1 MDPNTHQYLHFSLE
15 LISFISNIVLAGI
28 AIAALYQI
36 TLAKRSLETARSD
49 IELRSK
55 REAVTL
61 AADKVAKFAEDII
74 PKCNVEFRALMSAG
88 ISIDKW
94 PLQNTLFDESSFKD
108 WDTARKWEEQLRAS
122 KQVDSATRVLNQLE
136 SFAMYFAKGAADEQ
150 VAYSAVGA
158 IFRNY
163 VDRLAPHL
171 VSLRI
176 LSLGSKDITTASGP
190 FQNVVTLYEVW
201 LSRARKET
209 LQQEAT
215 RITSELSGIL
225 TSDILP
231 IGTKSQ

>member
-1 MDPNTHQYLHFSLE
+1 MDPNSHLYLRFSLE
-15 LISFISNIVLAGI
+15 LLSFLSNIVLACI

-36 TLAKRSLETARSD
+36 ILAKRSLETARLD

-61 AADKVAKFAEDII
+61 AADKVAEFAEYII
-74 PKCNVEFRALMSAG
+74 PKCNLEFRALVGGG

-94 PLQNTLFDESSFKD
+94 DLQNIRFDESSFKD
-108 WDTARKWEEQLRAS
+108 WNAALKWEEQLRAS
-122 KQVDSATRVLNQLE
+122 KQIDSATRVLNQLE

-171 VSLRI
+171 TSLRI
-176 LSLGSKDITTASGP
+176 ISLSSKDVNVASGP

-215 RITSELSGIL
+215 RITSELSGL
-225 TSDILP
+225 STSDILP
-231 IGTKSQ
+231 IGTKA

>member
-1 MDPNTHQYLHFSLE
+1 MDPNSHQYLRFSLE
-15 LISFISNIVLAGI
+15 LLSFLSNIVLACI

-36 TLAKRSLETARSD
+36 ILAKRSLETARLD

-61 AADKVAKFAEDII
+61 AADKVAEFAENII
-74 PKCNVEFRALMSAG
+74 PKCNLEFRTLMSAG
-88 ISIDKW
+88 ISIDRW
-94 PLQNTLFDESSFKD
+94 ELQNNRFDESSFKD
-108 WDTARKWEEQLRAS
+108 WNAALKWEEQLRAS

-163 VDRLAPHL
+163 VDLLAPHL
-171 VSLRI
+171 TSLRI
-176 LSLGSKDITTASGP
+176 LSGSKNAYVTSGP

-201 LSRARKET
+201 LSRARKEA

-215 RITSELSGIL
+215 RITSELSGIS

-231 IGTKSQ
+231 IGTKAQ